1 MIYYPRSSCYRYWI
15 FDDDL
20 VERSSV
26 INVRKLNAKTG
37 EISNVGE
44 VELLVGDESVA
55 SIVKRE
61 LHIID
66 VRNRPELVDPKNALY
81 KQPEVDYYTDIGYA
95 DGLPYQGDAVI
106 IINIPFSRLKYL
118 ANKIHDQSYN
128 SLGIDSDIRH
138 IIYENYTHE
147 FGNCGILNILE
158 LEELYAWNEDDMED
172 VNKYID
178 FINSCYED
186 ARALIEKIVKKYLAF
201 GVLPIIQ
208 YKNA

>member
-1 MIYYPRSSCYRYWI
+1 MIYYPRNGAYRFWI
-15 FDDDL
+15 IEDDL

-55 SIVKRE
+55 SIVKRR

-128 SLGIDSDIRH
+128 SLGIDSDIRR
-138 IIYENYTHE
+138 IIYENYIHE